1 MKSNKFENSELNNKV
16 KRWVGGANGFDKNRN
31 LQLGILSVFYWR
43 WIYMFFLTLALIRV
57 LIEYSIKKNPRNEW
71 MSDARV

>member
-1 MKSNKFENSELNNKV
+1 MVLIKI
-16 KRWVGGANGFDKNRN
+16 
-31 LQLGILSVFYWR
+31 GIFSLVFCPFF
-43 WIYMFFLTLALIRV
+43 IGDGYMFFLTLALIRV